1 MRKIYRMLMIN
12 YAVNAKCQNSEMA
25 SHVED
30 YLNSVRYKKK
40 TSVHCKIT
48 NIRIAADR
56 KYHIYVDSI

>member
-1 MRKIYRMLMIN
+1 MRKIYRMLMIT
-12 YAVNAKCQNSEMA
+12 YAVNTKCQNSEMV
-25 SHVED
+25 SHFED

>member
-1 MRKIYRMLMIN
+1 MRKIYRMLMIT
-12 YAVNAKCQNSEMA
+12 YAVNTKCQYSEMA
-25 SHVED
+25 SHFED